1 MIAMRRCRLAGDCH
15 LQTGSDFEKMEEE
28 YKDAVAVK
36 MGRFQDASFGKS
48 VDIDGNLIVVGAPQ
62 ENENQRSTT
71 VFQKD
76 TESGE
81 WMQVEKIEPEDLCPT
96 EYYGYSVQAYGD
108 LIAASADC
116 ETNIKLYQLGR
127 RRWRPEAI
135 STNRSIEN
143 NQSSDANDDDS
154 NLQCLWICRQWQ
166 SIIKLK
172 LTSTIKR
179 NSRGVK

>member
-1 MIAMRRCRLAGDCH
+1 
-15 LQTGSDFEKMEEE
+15 MEEE

-81 WMQVEKIEPEDLCPT
+81 WVQVEKIKPKDLCPT

-108 LIAASADC
+108 SIAASADC
-116 ETNIKLYQLGR
+116 ETHIKLYQLGR